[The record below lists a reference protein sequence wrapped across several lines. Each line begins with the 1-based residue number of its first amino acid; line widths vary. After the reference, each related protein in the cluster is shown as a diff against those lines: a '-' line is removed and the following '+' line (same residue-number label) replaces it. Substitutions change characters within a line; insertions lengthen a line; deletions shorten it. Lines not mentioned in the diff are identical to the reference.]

1 MIDEKILDEIVPVP
15 ERNELK
21 DSIERE
27 LMDEGFIINNF
38 SSGGIFYTI
47 MMILIQCRIELVK
60 LLRKVLSNMFIAHA
74 EGVWLELKANDFSKK
89 RKQPSKTKGYVTLK
103 RTLAESAI
111 KIYKGDIFK
120 TERDI
125 NGEELRYL
133 VTEDTVI
140 KQGIATH
147 KILVEAEKEG
157 TIYNV
162 PIGQIKKSLTHIEG
176 IDEIVNED
184 GWLVKEGTD
193 LEDTESLRSRVL
205 NSWAELSTLPIRD
218 KYKNVCEAVEGV
230 LFVNVDDMHPR
241 GQGTV
246 DIVVTSVAG
255 VASDTLLNQVKFE
268 AEKIKGPYDNLL
280 IKSSI
285 VVEQN
290 VEVTLIIP
298 EDANETGLEERAKSI
313 ILDLFKIKKDRELNK
328 LYKDDIIFE
337 LRKNISVLKS
347 VKVITPVDDVIL
359 SNDKVIILGTTT
371 INIQRG

>member
-1 MIDEKILDEIVPVP
+1 
-15 ERNELK
+15 
-21 DSIERE
+21 
-27 LMDEGFIINNF
+27 
-38 SSGGIFYTI
+38 
-47 MMILIQCRIELVK
+47 
-60 LLRKVLSNMFIAHA
+60 MFIAHA

-140 KQGIATH
+140 KQGTTTQ
-147 KILVEAEKEG
+147 KVLVEAEKEG